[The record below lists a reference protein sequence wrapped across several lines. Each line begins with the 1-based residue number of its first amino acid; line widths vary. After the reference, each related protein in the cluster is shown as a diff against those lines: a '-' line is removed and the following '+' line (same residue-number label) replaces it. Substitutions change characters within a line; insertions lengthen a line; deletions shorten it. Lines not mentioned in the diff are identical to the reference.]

1 MIVFIMIARL
11 YRNQTAGR
19 VTKKRRRE
27 DLLRALQLII
37 QANAVSTPVKPRSR
51 WQKAIRS
58 LRKMQLLFRS
68 ATRFLVVSSA
78 NGTERIKQRTLSNPN
93 VQ

>member
-27 DLLRALQLII
+27 DILRALQLII
-37 QANAVSTPVKPRSR
+37 EANAMYLPVKPRTR
-51 WQKAIRS
+51 WQKAVRA
-58 LRKMQLLFRS
+58 LRKMQLLFTRS
-68 ATRFLVVSSA
+68 PRGVVVQTQA
-78 NGTERIKQRTLSNPN
+78 GTQRRDFGSLLNIN
-93 VQ
+93 V